1 MTNSGPPADALDPQ
15 DQWCVECR
23 RNVYPWKGGQIMIT
37 VAIVLLIV
45 LGGFIGVGFSILA
58 SVDIRAGIGFGVII
72 GLLFGVA
79 AVGGEDRRCPICK
92 SKNLVPARR

>member
-1 MTNSGPPADALDPQ
+1 MTNSGAPADAVDPE

-37 VAIVLLIV
+37 LAIFLLII
-45 LGGFIGVGFSILA
+45 LGGFMGVGFSILA
-58 SVDIRAGIGFGVII
+58 SVDIRAGIGFGVGVGFLI
-72 GLLFGVA
+72 GVA